1 MLLCTSDSLY
11 CKAFR
16 VCIVDCGD
24 MGTRELELEFEK
36 INRIFIAKEMYHKI
50 NLMEKEAFI
59 SGCIWSR
66 TVDEAAPVLGRSVD
80 ILEKLSVFTLSSCSF
95 ISLSSSSTICS
106 LPSTIIDFVGSR
118 CFSLLS
124 QNG

>member
-1 MLLCTSDSLY
+1 
-11 CKAFR
+11 
-16 VCIVDCGD
+16 
-24 MGTRELELEFEK
+24 
-36 INRIFIAKEMYHKI
+36 MYHKI
-50 NLMEKEAFI
+50 NLIEKEAFI

-95 ISLSSSSTICS
+95 ISFTSSSSTICS